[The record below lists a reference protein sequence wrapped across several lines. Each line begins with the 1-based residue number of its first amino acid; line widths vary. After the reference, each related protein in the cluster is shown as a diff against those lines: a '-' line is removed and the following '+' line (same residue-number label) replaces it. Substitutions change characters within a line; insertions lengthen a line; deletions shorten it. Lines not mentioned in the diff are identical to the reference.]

1 MIRLAM
7 AAFLWFL
14 ASPVFCIA
22 GLAKL
27 IKRGRFWSIAYRSEL
42 FCHTCGRT
50 VSLVGMWECKCGY
63 TYRGH
68 VLRACPVCHALP
80 RMIRC
85 YSCGTTET
93 LPEP

>member
-1 MIRLAM
+1 MIRLAFTV
-7 AAFLWFL
+7 FLWFL

-22 GLAKL
+22 GLGRL
-27 IKRGRFWSIAYRSEL
+27 VKRCRFWSIAYRSEF
-42 FCHTCGRT
+42 FCHTCGAV

-68 VLRACPVCHALP
+68 VLRACRVCDATP

-85 YSCGTTET
+85 YSCGTTEM
-93 LPEP
+93 LPKP